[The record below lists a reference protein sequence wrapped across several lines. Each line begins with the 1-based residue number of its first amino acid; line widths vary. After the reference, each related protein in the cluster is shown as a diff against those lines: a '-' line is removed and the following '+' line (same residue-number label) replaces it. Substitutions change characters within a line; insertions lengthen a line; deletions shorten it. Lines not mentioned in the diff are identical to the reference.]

1 MSSSSPWGKVTD
13 PDWERLD
20 AAWDPAR
27 AAGVLGTVS
36 VENLRAHAA
45 GFVPA
50 ACGVLDEAVC
60 VDVGTGAGVPGL
72 VLAMQY
78 PTSRWLLVDASERR
92 CNLVRRVVH
101 ELGLSDRVTV
111 RHERGEDVA
120 HDPSVRGTA
129 DLAVARLLGPPA
141 ETVELLLPLL
151 DPTGVAV
158 VSIDVSD
165 PDWSAAATRPEFS
178 TARRREATGDFVEL
192 RPTAPVPDPWPR
204 RANVRRRSPI
214 FSA

>member
-1 MSSSSPWGKVTD
+1 MVTD

-20 AAWDPAR
+20 AAWEPAR
-27 AAGVLGTVS
+27 AAGVLGSVS

-60 VDVGTGAGVPGL
+60 VDVGTGAGVPG
-72 VLAMQY
+72 VILALLH

-92 CNLVRRVVH
+92 CNIVRRVAH
-101 ELGLSDRVTV
+101 ELGLSDRVIV

-120 HDPSVRGTA
+120 HDPTIRGTA

-141 ETVELLLPLL
+141 ETVELLLPLVGP
-151 DPTGVAV
+151 DGVAV
-158 VSIDVSD
+158 VSIDATD
-165 PDWSAAATRPEFS
+165 PEWSAASERPDFATVH
-178 TARRREATGDFVEL
+178 RREDTGDFVEL
-192 RPTAPVPDPWPR
+192 RPTSTVPETWPR
-204 RANVRRRSPI
+204 RATVRRRAPI